1 MDQGLL
7 ILNAQDE
14 KGSQSSL
21 AVEHLV
27 GSPRLELPRSLVWQG
42 EAPGMQAACR
52 SARHPRSVDS
62 EVPYL
67 GSQLGCLVR
76 LSLHLGK
83 EMLLIRLVSKGTKA
97 ELA

>member
-42 EAPGMQAACR
+42 EAPGMQAA
-52 SARHPRSVDS
+52 
-62 EVPYL
+62 
-67 GSQLGCLVR
+67 
-76 LSLHLGK
+76 
-83 EMLLIRLVSKGTKA
+83 
-97 ELA
+97 